1 MSTFTTPP
9 NNSQF
14 SFSDAD
20 SDTQLEM
27 LFSLLSV
34 KEDHVDYTLVR
45 EMKNRLDQLTRS
57 SVRFI
62 IITSGEN
69 AGEKRQIYKDGKG
82 QPFFWQGKV
91 FFFVHLNIFII
102 FFFIK
107 GKKCPKKQYLTEW
120 YDDRG
125 FRRSPNAS
133 IRALQQYAQLM
144 ADAEPQQLFLED
156 V

>member
-91 FFFVHLNIFII
+91 FFFVHLNIFYHL
-102 FFFIK
+102 FFH
-107 GKKCPKKQYLTEW
+107 
-120 YDDRG
+120 
-125 FRRSPNAS
+125 
-133 IRALQQYAQLM
+133 
-144 ADAEPQQLFLED
+144 
-156 V
+156 